1 MPDPLP
7 QLEIAIR
14 HAARAGRIA
23 ENTLCGLADDAGVDL
38 LTAQQAA
45 CRAGI
50 WPARYA
56 RNARQLS
63 LRDQLALLQ
72 SRVLLVGLG
81 GLGGWLLEQL
91 VRMGV
96 GAITGVDGDC
106 FEESNLNRQSL
117 GNTAQLGQSKAE
129 AAAARVAGINP
140 AVHFTPVPRFA
151 DKILLIRLLRGM
163 DLALDALGGLACRLP
178 LQEAAAAAGV
188 PLVSAGIAGLTG
200 WVAVVQPGQTGP
212 IQWLSAGG
220 TDGAGETCG
229 TDETGASSEEEL
241 GNLAP
246 TAATAASLQAVEAL
260 KLLTGR
266 VAAPGMCVF
275 DLADGTFQ
283 RVPL

>member
-1 MPDPLP
+1 MPDTLP

-23 ENTLCGLADDAGVDL
+23 ESALCGLAADAGLDL

-63 LRDQLALLQ
+63 TRDQLALLQ

-91 VRMGV
+91 VRLGV

-117 GNTAQLGQSKAE
+117 GKAAQLGQSKAE
-129 AAAARVAGINP
+129 AAAARVAEINP

-151 DKILLIRLLRGM
+151 DKVLLIRLLRGM

-178 LQEAAAAAGV
+178 LQEAAAAIGV

-200 WVAVVQPGQTGP
+200 WVAVVPPGQAGP
-212 IQWLSAGG
+212 VQWL
-220 TDGAGETCG
+220 GAGET
-229 TDETGASSEEEL
+229 DETEASPEEEL

-246 TAATAASLQAVEAL
+246 TAATAASLQAAEAL

-266 VAAPGMCVF
+266 GAAPGMCVF

-283 RVPL
+283 RVRL

>member
-7 QLEIAIR
+7 QLEIAIH

-23 ENTLCGLADDAGVDL
+23 EDALRELAIAAGVDL
-38 LTAQQAA
+38 LATQQAA

-178 LQEAAAAAGV
+178 LQEAAAATGV

-200 WVAVVQPGQTGP
+200 WVAVVPPGQAGP
-212 IQWLSAGG
+212 IQWL
-220 TDGAGETCG
+220 GAGETCG
-229 TDETGASSEEEL
+229 TDETGASPEEEL

-246 TAATAASLQAVEAL
+246 TAATAASLQAAEAL

-266 VAAPGMCVF
+266 GAAPGMCVF

-283 RVPL
+283 RVRL

>member
-14 HAARAGRIA
+14 HAALGERIA
-23 ENTLCGLADDAGVDL
+23 EDALRELAIAAGVDL
-38 LTAQQAA
+38 LATQRAA

-56 RNARQLS
+56 WHARQLS

-117 GNTAQLGQSKAE
+117 GNTAQLGQSE
-129 AAAARVAGINP
+129 ARPAPRVAGINP
-140 AVHFTPVPRFA
+140 AVHFTPVPRCGQNFA
-151 DKILLIRLLRGM
+151 DPAAARHGSG
-163 DLALDALGGLACRLP
+163 ALDALGGLACRLP
-178 LQEAAAAAGV
+178 LQEAAAATGV
-188 PLVSAGIAGLTG
+188 PLVSASVRA
-200 WVAVVQPGQTGP
+200 
-212 IQWLSAGG
+212 
-220 TDGAGETCG
+220 
-229 TDETGASSEEEL
+229 
-241 GNLAP
+241 
-246 TAATAASLQAVEAL
+246 
-260 KLLTGR
+260 
-266 VAAPGMCVF
+266 
-275 DLADGTFQ
+275 
-283 RVPL
+283 